1 MCTIRQCFRVLPWL
15 CYVSYPSSP
24 QPRQAGAPSP
34 GAPPTILP
42 SSSSLCVSSYSNTH
56 VGLPSAQPSSNY
68 TNYSLQCPSS
78 APVVY
83 SAQSQY
89 NVGHEQYSHRS
100 IPSGSGIDMRHGNV
114 PPNPSD
120 VICLDSDNDVG
131 SWNQLMNPSSTS
143 GGSISQATLLPGPK
157 ILTVPFPPA
166 TDPTSLS
173 SSSTPFTSSHTPS
186 ASQGGPPFNAA
197 VAHLMAY
204 LKERE
209 GSRENMTSNFI
220 PSPVPHNQ
228 QTHFSSSPA
237 SLSTAQSSLSQGLFA
252 RGNEP
257 PFNPPIP
264 GGNQPSLGVSQQPSF
279 GSQLQTLTS
288 HTNTPVGLPMPS
300 SSHHNVTG
308 QYTSNSILGQ
318 TEFPNPSAT
327 HTGAVGG
334 QFGLPTN
341 LTSVTS
347 SHPAHS
353 SHLSSL
359 LQSTNEPVS
368 LPQPEQPAHS
378 YGSTSSVPSHSVG
391 YDIDPT
397 ITALLSST
405 LPSASDSSTTGFSL
419 SNPTISS
426 SLSTSTSLPPLAQG
440 AVSQSHASHVTHEVS
455 SSPPRPLFSP
465 PKLPLSREGVPVA
478 SSQSSLSHSTR
489 VSGPSP
495 SIPFSTNSISQG
507 SISSPSP
514 PAPVTS
520 PRPPPSSLPRSPS
533 TVFTTSPISQPP
545 TPSTSI
551 PLLSPVAAH
560 FFHVSMNKSP
570 KPSLSPGH
578 TPTPSPSPS
587 SHHHPTSSP
596 HMRSPPSVSTATS
609 QTVKS
614 GPTTS
619 ASSHS
624 GFHGNATALNHDT
637 VSGLHGNIPGS
648 YGNSCVIK

>member
-1 MCTIRQCFRVLPWL
+1 MSSFL
-15 CYVSYPSSP
+15 SSP
-24 QPRQAGAPSP
+24 QPRQVGAPSP

-56 VGLPSAQPSSNY
+56 VSLPSPQPSSNFP
-68 TNYSLQCPSS
+68 NYSIQCPSS
-78 APVVY
+78 ASVAY
-83 SAQSQY
+83 SAQSQFS
-89 NVGHEQYSHRS
+89 VGHEQYSHRS
-100 IPSGSGIDMRHGNV
+100 VPSGSSIDMRYGNV
-114 PPNPSD
+114 PPDPGD
-120 VICLDSDNDVG
+120 VICLDSDNDVD

-143 GGSISQATLLPGPK
+143 NTGGSGISQATLLPGPK
-157 ILTVPFPPA
+157 ILTVPFPSA
-166 TDPTSLS
+166 TNPTPSSL
-173 SSSTPFTSSHTPS
+173 SSTPFTSSHTPS
-186 ASQGGPPFNAA
+186 ASPGGPPFNAA
-197 VAHLMAY
+197 VAHLMAF

-209 GSRENMTSNFI
+209 GPRENTTSSSFA
-220 PSPVPHNQ
+220 PSSVPQNQ
-228 QTHFSSSPA
+228 HTHFSA
-237 SLSTAQSSLSQGLFA
+237 STTPLSTSQSTLSQSLFTS
-252 RGNEP
+252 GNQP
-257 PFNPPIP
+257 LYNPPIP
-264 GGNQPSLGVSQQPSF
+264 GGNQHSMGVSQQASL
-279 GSQLQTLTS
+279 GSHQLQTLTS
-288 HTNTPVGLPMPS
+288 CTNTPVGLHMPS
-300 SSHHNVTG
+300 SGHHNTG
-308 QYTSNSILGQ
+308 QYTSNSLLGQ
-318 TEFPNPSAT
+318 TEFPDLSVT
-327 HTGAVGG
+327 HTGVGG

-341 LTSVTS
+341 LTSVTT
-347 SHPAHS
+347 SHQAHS

-359 LQSTNEPVS
+359 LQSTNETIS
-368 LPQPEQPAHS
+368 SPQPEQPAHS

-405 LPSASDSSTTGFSL
+405 LPSETSMTGFPL
-419 SNPTISS
+419 SNTTSS
-426 SLSTSTSLPPLAQG
+426 ALSTSTSLPPPAQE

-478 SSQSSLSHSTR
+478 PSQSSLSHSMR
-489 VSGPSP
+489 VSGHPPSNP
-495 SIPFSTNSISQG
+495 LSANSVSQG

-514 PAPVTS
+514 PPPVTS
-520 PRPPPSSLPRSPS
+520 PHPPPSSLPRSPS
-533 TVFTTSPISQPP
+533 TVSPISQPP

-587 SHHHPTSSP
+587 SHHHPVSSP

-609 QTVKS
+609 QTVKN

-624 GFHGNATALNHDT
+624 GFHGNSTALNHDA
-637 VSGLHGNIPGS
+637 VSGSHGNIPGS